1 MVNFVFFG
9 FFLLQV
15 SSSNFEIFWLNL
27 KQGRQAT
34 SSAGGGEGGERKG
47 EKVGHKGRNSGFV
60 ERLRYNYH
68 FMQEVE
74 VRVWE
79 VSKYFEFVMPNQL
92 NVCECQKN
100 LSSKIFTAKK
110 TLF

>member
-1 MVNFVFFG
+1 MRLRQRQ
-9 FFLLQV
+9 LLAHLEEGWQT
-15 SSSNFEIFWLNL
+15 L
-27 KQGRQAT
+27 